1 MTLKAV
7 LFDMDGTIYDS
18 GLDWKAIRE
27 EMGMPRDG
35 RSISD
40 QLATSSPDVRERG
53 LQILHRVES
62 EGAANGVLIGG
73 AEEVLTM
80 LRAHGIQCALITNN
94 SRASLDAVMAKHPL
108 PFDLFLTREDGP
120 MKPAPELFLQALDA
134 FGVEPADAL
143 AIGDAHLDAVAA
155 CRAGLSGMILVAS
168 PPWMEALIPD
178 DVPYQSAADLHEVR
192 GLLQKRLAEGP
203 I

>member
-40 QLATSSPDVRERG
+40 QLATSPPELRERG
-53 LQILHRVES
+53 LRILHRVES
-62 EGAANGVLIGG
+62 EGAANGSLIDG
-73 AEEVLTM
+73 AGEIVSM
-80 LRAHGIQCALITNN
+80 LHAHGVKCALITNN

-108 PFDLFLTREDGP
+108 AFDLFLTREDGP

-134 FGVEPADAL
+134 FGVQPADAV

-155 CRAGLSGMILVAS
+155 FRAGLSGMILVAS
-168 PPWMEALIPD
+168 PPWMEELIPE

-192 GLLQKRLAEGP
+192 ELLEERLA
-203 I
+203 